1 MLREARTEVTR
12 DPIWN
17 MEPNSVRYSILS
29 VVVAAK
35 SNLIR
40 SNLGRREE
48 RGKLRNDGVAEEV
61 SETAD
66 KGDKQGV
73 SGR

>member
-1 MLREARTEVTR
+1 M
-12 DPIWN
+12 
-17 MEPNSVRYSILS
+17 
-29 VVVAAK
+29 VAAK

-40 SNLGRREE
+40 TGSNLGRREE
-48 RGKLRNDGVAEEV
+48 KGKLRNDGVAEEV